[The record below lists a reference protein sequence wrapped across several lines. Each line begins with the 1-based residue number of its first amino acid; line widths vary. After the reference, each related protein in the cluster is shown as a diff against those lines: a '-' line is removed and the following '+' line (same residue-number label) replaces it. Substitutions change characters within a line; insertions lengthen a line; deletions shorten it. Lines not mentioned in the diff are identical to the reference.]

1 MTSIDAARKAAPIFP
16 LVVKCD
22 AIRIADE
29 RARDHVAREQ
39 LLDACFGEERFAKT
53 CERLREGRL
62 PARHLALIAKDK
74 GVSVGTLRFWHVRAG
89 DVDALLLGPLAVAPS
104 HRERGLGGALMRTGL
119 ARARALGHKAVL
131 LVGDEPYYNRFGF
144 SRALAERLD
153 LPGFYE
159 PSRFLAHELVQGALA
174 PAQGMVQASG
184 RAAGMALSR
193 AA

>member
-184 RAAGMALSR
+184 CAAGMALSR